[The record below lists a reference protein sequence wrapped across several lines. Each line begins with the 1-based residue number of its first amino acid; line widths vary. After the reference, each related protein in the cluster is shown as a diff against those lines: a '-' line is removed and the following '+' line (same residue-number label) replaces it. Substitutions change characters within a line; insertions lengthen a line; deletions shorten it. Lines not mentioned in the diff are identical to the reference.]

1 MGYLFAATRKQK
13 AGAVEKFREALDA
26 AGRSRT
32 QYIQLAN
39 AFLTIDE
46 TDLAIETYEKG
57 KKQVKDYSFNSEL
70 ANLYYRTGE
79 YRRSME
85 LYIDFAQ
92 EDPGRINSVTNGLQ
106 RMLDTEAN
114 HALLQEILYARIQ
127 QKDDP
132 LLVEILVW
140 DFIQQKILPP
150 HSCRSKHWTNVC
162 GRTEKGSM
170 TWGDRQGRKDYD
182 AAISCYQYVI
192 DKGEQSPY
200 YYMSRNGVLNCRRT
214 KIFETNVY
222 TREDLLAL
230 KQDYLQFLSDYNRSD
245 YRSAFVTSELA
256 QLEAFYLYDVDQAI
270 ERLEPVVQWQRLP
283 ALHRH
288 LNSNWCWEICI

>member
-1 MGYLFAATRKQK
+1 
-13 AGAVEKFREALDA
+13 
-26 AGRSRT
+26 
-32 QYIQLAN
+32 
-39 AFLTIDE
+39 
-46 TDLAIETYEKG
+46 
-57 KKQVKDYSFNSEL
+57 
-70 ANLYYRTGE
+70 
-79 YRRSME
+79 ME

-127 QKDDP
+127 QKMIRCWWRYWSG
-132 LLVEILVW
+132 IL
-140 DFIQQKILPP
+140 
-150 HSCRSKHWTNVC
+150 SSKRFCLRIPAGQSIGQTFAGERRKVYDL
-162 GRTEKGSM
+162 GETARAE
-170 TWGDRQGRKDYD
+170 KDYD

-270 ERLEPVVQWQRLP
+270 ERLEPVVQWQRLLP
-283 ALHRH
+283 AQASELKLVLGDLYLISGDVRKPP
-288 LNSNWCWEICI
+288 